1 MIEPAELLPLVP
13 TYLAQQR
20 WYAGDTAPAS
30 VGMAGYQ
37 VLRKPW
43 PGLASAVID
52 ADGRHYQLLIGLRPA
67 GDDPEFLHG
76 SGYAVLGEVTT
87 DKGRGLAYDA
97 TQDAELALTLLAEV
111 TDGRDTA
118 EWVRPMTAEQS
129 NSSLIYEDRLIL
141 KLFRRVHE
149 GPNLD
154 AEVTLALDEVG
165 FNHIAAPLAV
175 WRREGRDLAIL
186 QPFLAGGTEGWALAL
201 TSIRDLYAA
210 QVEPARAGGDFAGEA
225 RRLGEMTGRMH
236 VALAEA
242 FGSEPGDPSDW
253 AAAMRTQLDR
263 VAARSPW
270 RAAVTAAIAG
280 LSRVRDAGVAI
291 RLHGDYHL
299 GQVMRTDTGWFVL
312 DFEGEPARPVE
323 ERRRPSS
330 PLRDVAGMLRSLH
343 YATEV
348 VLHERDEEERAA
360 LAPLA
365 SGWEQRNR
373 DAFLQGYRDAKGI
386 DELLPTDGEVFGT
399 FLTAFELDKAV
410 YEVGYERDHRP
421 DWVGIPLAAIR
432 RAVGR
437 T

>member
-1 MIEPAELLPLVP
+1 VIEPAELLPLVAA
-13 TYLAQQR
+13 YLPQQR
-20 WYAGDTAPAS
+20 WYAGDQTPAS
-30 VGMAGYQ
+30 VALVDYE
-37 VLRKPW
+37 VVRRLW
-43 PGLASAVID
+43 PGLASAVVD
-52 ADGRHYQLLIGLRPA
+52 ADGHQYQLLIGVRPA
-67 GDDPEFLHG
+67 DEEPEFLHG
-76 SGYAVLGEVTT
+76 SDYAVLGPVTT
-87 DKGRGLAYDA
+87 DEGPGLAYDA
-97 TQDAELALTLLAEV
+97 TQDADLALALLTEV
-111 TDGRDTA
+111 TEGREAA
-118 EWVRPMTAEQS
+118 EWVRPMTADQS
-129 NSSLIYEDRLIL
+129 NSSLVYEDRLIL
-141 KLFRRVHE
+141 KLFRRLHH

-154 AEVTLALDEVG
+154 AEVTLALDDVG

-175 WRREGRDLAIL
+175 WRRADRDLAIL

-210 QVEPARAGGDFAGEA
+210 RVEPARAGGDFA
-225 RRLGEMTGRMH
+225 
-236 VALAEA
+236 
-242 FGSEPGDPSDW
+242 DW
-253 AAAMRTQLDR
+253 AAAMRVQLDR

-270 RAAVTAAIAG
+270 RSTVTAAITRLA
-280 LSRVRDAGVAI
+280 RARDAGVAI

-330 PLRDVAGMLRSLH
+330 PLRDVAGMLRSFH

-348 VLHERDEEERAA
+348 VLHERDEVERSA

-386 DELLPTDGEVFGT
+386 DELLPEEGEAFDTV
-399 FLTAFELDKAV
+399 LTAFELDKAV

-421 DWVGIPLAAIR
+421 DWIGIPLAAIR